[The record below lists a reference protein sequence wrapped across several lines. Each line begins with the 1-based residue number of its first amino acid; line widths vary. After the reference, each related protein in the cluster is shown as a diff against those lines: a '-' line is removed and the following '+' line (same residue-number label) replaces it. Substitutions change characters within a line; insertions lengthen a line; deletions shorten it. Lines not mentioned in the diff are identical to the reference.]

1 MKIAAPATFALII
14 MLFTSTQLFGQS
26 KPVTI
31 LPGSYNNIYDLLRE
45 IPGLEVK
52 PSTDKSGGTVVI
64 RGIGSLTNQRNPLIV
79 VDGVIYT
86 GDLSAIN
93 PKDVDGID
101 VLKDASSAAAFGAR
115 GAFGVI
121 VITLKKG
128 AVIAAQPKVSQYDAS
143 AFAYFIEHATQI
155 RVFGLKDQ
163 VLVEGVIKE
172 QRKNQLVFVK
182 KRKETLINLSDISR
196 IEMIPE

>member
-64 RGIGSLTNQRNPLIV
+64 RGIGSLNNQRNPLIV
-79 VDGVIYT
+79 VDGVIYN
-86 GDLSAIN
+86 GDLSSIN
-93 PKDVDGID
+93 PKDVDGVDI
-101 VLKDASSAAAFGAR
+101 LKDASSSGAYGAR

-121 VITLKKG
+121 IITLKNG
-128 AVIAAQPKVSQYDAS
+128 AVISSQPKVSQYDAS
-143 AFAYFIEHATQI
+143 AFSYFIEHATPI

-163 VLVEGVIKE
+163 ILVEGVIKE
-172 QRKNQLVFVK
+172 QKNNQLVFIK

-196 IEMIPE
+196 VEMMLE

>member
-1 MKIAAPATFALII
+1 MKIAAPAKFALII
-14 MLFTSTQLFGQS
+14 MLFTSTLLFGQS

-64 RGIGSLTNQRNPLIV
+64 RGIGSLNNQRNPLIV
-79 VDGVIYT
+79 VDGVIYN
-86 GDLSAIN
+86 GDLSSIN
-93 PKDVDGID
+93 PKDVDGVDI
-101 VLKDASSAAAFGAR
+101 LKDASSAGAYGAR

-121 VITLKKG
+121 IITLKNG
-128 AVIAAQPKVSQYDAS
+128 AVISSQPKVSQYDAS
-143 AFAYFIEHATQI
+143 AFSYFIEHATPI

-163 VLVEGVIKE
+163 VLVDGIIKE
-172 QRKNQLVFVK
+172 QRNNQLVFIK

-196 IEMIPE
+196 VEMMLK

>member
-1 MKIAAPATFALII
+1 MKIATSAKFAFIV
-14 MLFTSTQLFGQS
+14 MLFSSTQLFGQS
-26 KPVTI
+26 KPVSI

-52 PSTDKSGGTVVI
+52 SSTDKSGGTVTI
-64 RGIGSLTNQRNPLIV
+64 RGLSSLRNQQNPLIV
-79 VDGVIYT
+79 VDGVIYS
-86 GDLSAIN
+86 GDLSSIN
-93 PKDVDGID
+93 PKDVDGVD
-101 VLKDASSAAAFGAR
+101 VLKDASSAAAYGAR

-121 VITLKKG
+121 IITLKKG
-128 AVIAAQPKVSQYDAS
+128 AVISTQPKVSQYDAS

-172 QRKNQLVFVK
+172 QRNNQLVFIK

-196 IEMIPE
+196 VEMIPE

>member
-26 KPVTI
+26 KPVNI
-31 LPGSYNNIYDLLRE
+31 LPASYNNIYDLLRE

-64 RGIGSLTNQRNPLIV
+64 RGIGSLNNQRNPLIV
-79 VDGVIYT
+79 VDGVIYN
-86 GDLSAIN
+86 GDLSSIN
-93 PKDVDGID
+93 PKDVDGVDI
-101 VLKDASSAAAFGAR
+101 LKDASSSGAYGAR

-121 VITLKKG
+121 IITLKNG
-128 AVIAAQPKVSQYDAS
+128 AVISSQPKVSQYDAS
-143 AFAYFIEHATQI
+143 AFSYFIEHATPI

-163 VLVEGVIKE
+163 ILVEGVIKE
-172 QRKNQLVFVK
+172 QKNNQLVFIK

-196 IEMIPE
+196 VEMMLE

>member
-1 MKIAAPATFALII
+1 MKIAAPAKFALII
-14 MLFTSTQLFGQS
+14 MLFTSTQLFAQS

-101 VLKDASSAAAFGAR
+101 VLKDASSAAAFGYSSLYISWYEQQGR
-115 GAFGVI
+115 G
-121 VITLKKG
+121 L
-128 AVIAAQPKVSQYDAS
+128 Q
-143 AFAYFIEHATQI
+143 
-155 RVFGLKDQ
+155 
-163 VLVEGVIKE
+163 
-172 QRKNQLVFVK
+172 
-182 KRKETLINLSDISR
+182 LSDISTSP
-196 IEMIPE
+196 IPGDQMNFSWSIIMMFLDGVIYGILGWYVKNVFPS

>member
-1 MKIAAPATFALII
+1 MKLAAPAKFALII
-14 MLFTSTQLFGQS
+14 MLFTSTLLFGQS

-64 RGIGSLTNQRNPLIV
+64 RGIGSLNNQRNPLIV
-79 VDGVIYT
+79 VDGVIYN
-86 GDLSAIN
+86 GDLSSIN
-93 PKDVDGID
+93 PKDVDGVDI
-101 VLKDASSAAAFGAR
+101 LKDASSAGAYGAR

-121 VITLKKG
+121 IITLKNG
-128 AVIAAQPKVSQYDAS
+128 AVISSQPKVSQYDAS
-143 AFAYFIEHATQI
+143 AFSYFIEHATQL

-163 VLVEGVIKE
+163 VLVDGIIKE
-172 QRKNQLVFVK
+172 QRNNQLVFIK

-196 IEMIPE
+196 VEMMLK

>member
-1 MKIAAPATFALII
+1 MKIAAPAKFALII
-14 MLFTSTQLFGQS
+14 MLFTSTLLFGQS

-64 RGIGSLTNQRNPLIV
+64 RGIGSLNNQRNPLIV
-79 VDGVIYT
+79 VDGVIYN
-86 GDLSAIN
+86 GDLSSIN
-93 PKDVDGID
+93 PKDVDGVDI
-101 VLKDASSAAAFGAR
+101 LKDASSSGAYGAR

-121 VITLKKG
+121 IITLKNG
-128 AVIAAQPKVSQYDAS
+128 AVISSQPKVSQYDAS
-143 AFAYFIEHATQI
+143 AFSYFIEHATPI

-163 VLVEGVIKE
+163 ILVEGVIKE
-172 QRKNQLVFVK
+172 QKNNQLVFIK

-196 IEMIPE
+196 VEMMLE

>member
-1 MKIAAPATFALII
+1 MKIAAPAKFALII
-14 MLFTSTQLFGQS
+14 MLFTSTLLFGQS

-31 LPGSYNNIYDLLRE
+31 LPGSYNNIYDLSRE

-52 PSTDKSGGTVVI
+52 PLTDKSGGTVVI
-64 RGIGSLTNQRNPLIV
+64 QGIGSLTNQRNPLIV

-93 PKDVDGID
+93 PKDVDGIG

-115 GAFGVI
+115 CAFGVI
-121 VITLKKG
+121 VIIQKKG

-143 AFAYFIEHATQI
+143 AFSYFIEHATQL

-163 VLVEGVIKE
+163 VLVEGVVKE
-172 QRKNQLVFVK
+172 Q
-182 KRKETLINLSDISR
+182 
-196 IEMIPE
+196 

>member
-14 MLFTSTQLFGQS
+14 MLFTSTLLFGQS

-64 RGIGSLTNQRNPLIV
+64 RGIGSLNNQRNPLIV
-79 VDGVIYT
+79 VDGVIYN
-86 GDLSAIN
+86 GDLSSIN
-93 PKDVDGID
+93 PKDVDGVDI
-101 VLKDASSAAAFGAR
+101 LKDASSAGAYGAR

-121 VITLKKG
+121 IIALKNG
-128 AVIAAQPKVSQYDAS
+128 AVISSQPKVSQYDAS
-143 AFAYFIEHATQI
+143 AFLYFIEHATQI

-172 QRKNQLVFVK
+172 QKNNQLVFIK

-196 IEMIPE
+196 VEMMLE

>member
-1 MKIAAPATFALII
+1 MKIAAPAKCALII
-14 MLFTSTQLFGQS
+14 MLFTSTLLFGQS

-64 RGIGSLTNQRNPLIV
+64 RGIGSLNNQRNPLIV
-79 VDGVIYT
+79 VDGVIYN
-86 GDLSAIN
+86 GDLSSIN
-93 PKDVDGID
+93 PKDVDGVDI
-101 VLKDASSAAAFGAR
+101 LKDASSAGAYGAR

-121 VITLKKG
+121 IIALKNG
-128 AVIAAQPKVSQYDAS
+128 AVISSQPKVSQYDAS
-143 AFAYFIEHATQI
+143 AFLYFIEHATQI

-172 QRKNQLVFVK
+172 QKNNQLVFIK

-196 IEMIPE
+196 VEMMLE

>member
-1 MKIAAPATFALII
+1 MKIAAPIKFTWLVI
-14 MLFTSTQLFGQS
+14 LFTSTQIFGQS
-26 KPVTI
+26 KPVSI

-52 PSTDKSGGTVVI
+52 TTTDKSGGTVII
-64 RGIGSLTNQRNPLIV
+64 RGISSLKNQQNPLIV

-86 GDLSAIN
+86 GDLSSIN
-93 PKDVDGID
+93 PKDVEGVD
-101 VLKDASSAAAFGAR
+101 VLKDASSAAAYGAR

-121 VITLKKG
+121 IISLKKG
-128 AVIAAQPKVSQYDAS
+128 AVIATQPKVSQYEAS
-143 AFAYFIEHATQI
+143 AFTYFIEHATQI

-172 QRKNQLVFVK
+172 QRNNQLVFIK
-182 KRKETLINLSDISR
+182 KRKEVLINLSDISR
-196 IEMIPE
+196 VEMIPE

>member
-1 MKIAAPATFALII
+1 MKIAVPAKFALII
-14 MLFTSTQLFGQS
+14 MLFTCTQLFGQS
-26 KPVTI
+26 KPITI

-52 PSTDKSGGTVVI
+52 SSTDKSGGTVVI

-79 VDGVIYT
+79 VDGVIYN
-86 GDLSAIN
+86 GDLSSIN

-128 AVIAAQPKVSQYDAS
+128 AVIATQPKVSEYDAS
-143 AFAYFIEHATQI
+143 AFAYFIDHATQI

>member
-1 MKIAAPATFALII
+1 MKIAAPAKFALII
-14 MLFTSTQLFGQS
+14 MLFTSTLLFGQS

-64 RGIGSLTNQRNPLIV
+64 RGIGSLNNQRNPLIV
-79 VDGVIYT
+79 VDGVIYN
-86 GDLSAIN
+86 GDLSSIN
-93 PKDVDGID
+93 PKDVDGVDI
-101 VLKDASSAAAFGAR
+101 LKDASSAGAYGAR

-121 VITLKKG
+121 IITLKNG
-128 AVIAAQPKVSQYDAS
+128 AVISSQPKVSQYDAS
-143 AFAYFIEHATQI
+143 AFSYFIEHATQL

-172 QRKNQLVFVK
+172 QKNNQLVFIK

-196 IEMIPE
+196 VEMMLE

>member
-1 MKIAAPATFALII
+1 MKIAALTKFTWIV
-14 MLFTSTQLFGQS
+14 MLFTCTQLFGQS

-52 PSTDKSGGTVVI
+52 SSTDKSGGTVTI
-64 RGIGSLTNQRNPLIV
+64 RGLSSLKNQQNPLIV
-79 VDGVIYT
+79 VDGVIYS
-86 GDLSAIN
+86 GDLSSIN
-93 PKDVDGID
+93 PKDVDGVD

-182 KRKETLINLSDISR
+182 KRKETLISLSDISR
-196 IEMIPE
+196 VEMIPE

>member
-1 MKIAAPATFALII
+1 MKIAAPAKFALII
-14 MLFTSTQLFGQS
+14 MLFTSTLLFGQS

-64 RGIGSLTNQRNPLIV
+64 RGIGSLNNQRNPLIV
-79 VDGVIYT
+79 VDGVIYN
-86 GDLSAIN
+86 GDLSSIN
-93 PKDVDGID
+93 PKDVDGVDI
-101 VLKDASSAAAFGAR
+101 LKDASSAGAYGAR

-121 VITLKKG
+121 IITLKNG
-128 AVIAAQPKVSQYDAS
+128 AVISSQPKVSQYDAS
-143 AFAYFIEHATQI
+143 AFSYFIEHATPI

-163 VLVEGVIKE
+163 ILVEGVIKE
-172 QRKNQLVFVK
+172 QKNNQLVFIK

-196 IEMIPE
+196 VEMMLE